1 MGVMNETFLKTLE
14 NLIHLD
20 KGITVALIGKA
31 PSFLLQRAFEFVRS
45 DTKWNSQ
52 RETEDL
58 LVVQPSSG
66 NIGIDDILDVE
77 RFLLH
82 KPANGKKKYVVI
94 HRVERLTPE
103 ASNAFLKTLEEPP
116 EFATLILTTTSWES
130 LLPTIRSRS
139 IFFEMDYPYEMLDAL
154 KKKYREDV
162 KYIYAG
168 CFEDFEVLKH
178 CLDNDVSQL
187 IEALKSFEQ
196 LNFQDLVTKFEKL
209 TDSRPEEYLMRRK
222 FYLEVIRR
230 IVSEGEHEFFKKFVV
245 LKKTLNTNGNYFH
258 TLQEIAAVLGTLIH
272 DSFIISRTSRW
283 NLIQNLELLEWLMD
297 LDLKNTA
304 ESEEVFLWCQR
315 LSRLKIGSLNRD
327 LILHRILY
335 SAREIFVKR

>member
-1 MGVMNETFLKTLE
+1 MGIMNETFLKTLE
-14 NLIHLD
+14 NLVHLN
-20 KGITVALIGKA
+20 KGITIALIGKA
-31 PSFLLQRAFEFVRS
+31 PGFLLERALELVRS
-45 DTKWNSQ
+45 DTEWTPR

-58 LVVQPSSG
+58 MVVQPSSG
-66 NIGIDDILDVE
+66 NIGIEDILDIE

-94 HRVERLTPE
+94 HRVERLTSE

-139 IFFEMDYPYEMLDAL
+139 ISFEMEYPYEMLEAL
-154 KKKYREDV
+154 KKKYREGV

-187 IEALKSFEQ
+187 IETLKGFEQ
-196 LNFQDLVTKFEKL
+196 LNFQDLAERFEKL
-209 TDSRPEEYLMRRK
+209 TVSQPEEYLIRRK
-222 FYLEVIRR
+222 FYLEFIRR

-245 LKKTLNTNGNYFH
+245 LKKALNTNGNYFRA
-258 TLQEIAAVLGTLIH
+258 LQEIAAVLGTLIH
-272 DSFIISRTSRW
+272 DALIVNRTSRW
-283 NLIQNLELLEWLMD
+283 NFIQNLELLEWLMN
-297 LDLKNTA
+297 LDLKDTK
-304 ESEEVFLWCQR
+304 ESEEAFLWCQR
-315 LSRLKIGSLNRD
+315 ISRLKVGSLNKD
-327 LILHRILY
+327 LVLHRILY
-335 SAREIFVKR
+335 IPREIFVKR